1 MPRKN
6 NQKRSDKQD
15 ERKKAPKR
23 DGPEFP
29 ADKSASDHKEKELY
43 LTQIGYLTDE
53 LERYQLKCDD
63 LVRQKKDLLSQYS
76 TLQQENR
83 EMLMHLETSQL
94 KEEGEADEL
103 LQRLESERQAVGQE
117 RDALQLQH
125 SQQTQE
131 LQDRV
136 DKLIK
141 ENAALVE
148 RLASLEAFQKEKEKM
163 MSSIESLEKQLASLE
178 EEHKDDIHSLEM
190 KALLEKKRLER
201 EMESHAAAMAAE
213 VQHLADQKVPE
224 TTRLVLQENVE
235 VKARVRQLSEQAQVL
250 MEENAALRDRKR
262 QLSVDVENLEQMLSK
277 TSRTSCVRKKVVE
290 QLTEKCQQLQA
301 EQKDCRQQLE
311 QLQTEHT
318 GVLAK
323 METLRQDQASLCHQC
338 SKNRAE
344 VSRLEAELQQERRR
358 RSRMKSNMQE
368 AAVTL
373 RRALME
379 EPTKQDSQV
388 DSVIQWKQLMQQ
400 MLVMF
405 SRHGLASSTAESDK
419 ANELRTPDRAAPRTR
434 TPDPDL
440 SFQFQ
445 LARYG
450 PGDLDFVPRPVL
462 KHNSMLSRVEA
473 GCRRKPSSQQTESSV
488 KLTDSA
494 VGSLTSKHS
503 VTKL

>member
-23 DGPEFP
+23 DGSEFP

-125 SQQTQE
+125 SQQRQE

-141 ENAALVE
+141 ENAALAE

-277 TSRTSCVRKKVVE
+277 TSRTSCVRKKVRE
-290 QLTEKCQQLQA
+290 RLQEGA
-301 EQKDCRQQLE
+301 IFRFVWSLCKPLD
-311 QLQTEHT
+311 LQSNALPLSYTPSAQHCCLPC
-318 GVLAK
+318 VF
-323 METLRQDQASLCHQC
+323 RQDQASLCHQC

-373 RRALME
+373 RRALMV
-379 EPTKQDSQV
+379 KQ
-388 DSVIQWKQLMQQ
+388 
-400 MLVMF
+400 
-405 SRHGLASSTAESDK
+405 
-419 ANELRTPDRAAPRTR
+419 
-434 TPDPDL
+434 
-440 SFQFQ
+440 
-445 LARYG
+445 
-450 PGDLDFVPRPVL
+450 
-462 KHNSMLSRVEA
+462 
-473 GCRRKPSSQQTESSV
+473 
-488 KLTDSA
+488 
-494 VGSLTSKHS
+494 
-503 VTKL
+503 